1 MPPVWLV
8 AVFLFAAA
16 VWKIKRVLRYRKHS
30 LFIREVAGD
39 EWIDK
44 SKLDVAIKYYIYIE
58 SWFFISIPLF
68 LTISYVKPIVPYLW
82 HLGISIVISHVFLFF
97 WWDRKFSAK
106 KK

>member
-8 AVFLFAAA
+8 AILFFAIA
-16 VWKIKRVLRYRKHS
+16 VWKIKRVLRYRKRS
-30 LFIREVAGD
+30 LFIREVVGD
-39 EWIDK
+39 EWIDM

-68 LTISYVKPIVPYLW
+68 LAIYYVKPIVPYLSP
-82 HLGISIVISHVFLFF
+82 LGISLIIFNVFLFF
-97 WWDRKFSAK
+97 LWDKKFSAK